1 MDTII
6 YGTGS
11 FGEKIYHKFCKTRNI
26 VGFCDSDSKKWN
38 HKFLELPI
46 YAPEELTEFQNTDIL
61 VASTYFEEIID
72 KLLELKINRKHILY
86 VNPEAGILERVEY
99 GIGKKQDR
107 HSISRILFVQAVPGI
122 RIDKIAYVL
131 KKKGVHCDLAYL
143 FSVNNVMG
151 GLQKKAYDN
160 IIPINDFSEF
170 VDYVNK
176 ETYDIVFSSNEPDY
190 LTSLLINTNKK
201 IVYDVA
207 DVSSMYRN
215 IHASDMVHEYIA
227 NTQTNASIYVTDGI
241 RKIVEERFNI
251 RNKKSILLNNYVLRS
266 QKPEKYLKKLHE
278 TDKEIHCVYEGG
290 LSDNQQYLRY
300 CEKMFLQIAEQK
312 VHVHFYGKCPENLNY
327 CHQLELKSEYLHYE
341 GCIPY
346 EQLQTEL
353 TKYDIGL
360 TFLNITEK
368 NEEFL
373 QTTFSNKIFE
383 YLFAE
388 LPVAVCNIEITKEFV
403 KQYQVGKYLDFS
415 GNIKEQL
422 EEIYQMKVDRNFLE
436 TNGLTMEDQA
446 ERILEFLEE
455 V

>member
-11 FGEKIYHKFCKTRNI
+11 FGEKIYYKFCKARNI

-38 HKFLELPI
+38 KKFLDLPI
-46 YAPEELTEFQNTDIL
+46 YEPEKLTKFENTDIL
-61 VASTYFEEIID
+61 VASTYFEEITERLLSLGID
-72 KLLELKINRKHILY
+72 RKNILY

-99 GIGKKQDR
+99 GINQR
-107 HSISRILFVQAVPGI
+107 ETSINRVLFVQAVPGI

-131 KKKGVHCDLAYL
+131 KRKGVSCDLAYL
-143 FSVNNVMG
+143 FSVDNIMG
-151 GLQKKAYDN
+151 GLQNKAYDN

-170 VDYVNK
+170 VKYVNQ
-176 ETYDIVFSSNEPDY
+176 ENYDIVFSSNEPDY
-190 LTSLLINTNKK
+190 LTSLLLNTNKK
-201 IVYDVA
+201 MVYDVA

-215 IHASDMVHEYIA
+215 INASDMVHEYIA
-227 NTQTNASIYVTDGI
+227 NTQSDAIIYVTDTI
-241 RKIVEERFNI
+241 RKIMENRYDI
-251 RNKKSILLNNYVLRS
+251 RNKKSILLNNYVLKE
-266 QKPEKYLKKLHE
+266 QKPKQYLEKLHLV
-278 TDKEIHCVYEGG
+278 DSEIHCVYEGG
-290 LSDNQQYLRY
+290 LSDDEQYLRY

-312 VHVHFYGKCPENLNY
+312 VHVHFYGKCPENLQY
-327 CHQLELKSEYLHYE
+327 CYELEQKSEYLHYE

-388 LPVAVCNIEITKEFV
+388 LPVAVCNIEITKNFV
-403 KQYQVGKYLDFS
+403 NQYKIGKYLDFN

-422 EEIYQMKVDRNFLE
+422 EEIKKMKVDRNFLE
-436 TNGLTMEDQA
+436 DNKLTMDDQA
-446 ERILEFLEE
+446 DRILQFLSE